1 MDGAALSQPGS
12 VNKSQE
18 TNRIY
23 ARLPREK
30 GYCRAVLRRFS
41 A

>member
-1 MDGAALSQPGS
+1 MGGAALSQPGS

-23 ARLPREK
+23 ARLPLEK
-30 GYCRAVLRRFS
+30 GYCRGRIAPFS